1 MNSLNLKLL
10 GFKMI
15 NWLALP
21 TMLFVFWIFF
31 KIGLVF
37 FGGGYVV
44 IPVMHREL
52 VTNLHLLTEQEFIDG
67 TAISQLTPGPVAIL
81 ATFAGYKIAGIMGAL
96 VGTFAMFLP
105 GSALMLF
112 ISKSYE
118 KIKDSNLARKALNT
132 IIPVIVGL
140 LVAASFQIGKSIMNS
155 AIDIILFFLS
165 LFLLLKYKINPAIL
179 IIVSALLGL
188 VFHF

>member
-1 MNSLNLKLL
+1 MNSLNLKILNLL
-10 GFKMI
+10 LVPSI
-15 NWLALP
+15 
-21 TMLFVFWIFF
+21 LFVFWIFF

-52 VTNLHLLTEQEFIDG
+52 VANLHLLTEQEFIDG

-81 ATFAGYKIAGIMGAL
+81 ATFAGYKIAGVMGAL

-105 GSALMLF
+105 GSVLMLF

-118 KIKDSNLARKALNT
+118 KIKESNLAHKVLNT
-132 IIPVIVGL
+132 IIPVVIGL
-140 LVAASFQIGKSIMNS
+140 LIAASWQIGKKTIGNSYDLIMLFAS
-155 AIDIILFFLS
+155 FFL
-165 LFLLLKYKINPAIL
+165 FVRFKVNPAIL
-179 IIVSALLGL
+179 ILVSAILGL
-188 VFHF
+188 VLHL

>member
-1 MNSLNLKLL
+1 MKIFSWLL
-10 GFKMI
+10 FPSI
-15 NWLALP
+15 
-21 TMLFVFWIFF
+21 LFVFWIFF

-44 IPVMHREL
+44 IPIMHREL

-81 ATFAGYKIAGIMGAL
+81 ATFAGYKISGVIGAL
-96 VGTFAMFLP
+96 VATFAMFLP
-105 GSALMLF
+105 GTALMLF

-118 KIKDSNLARKALNT
+118 RIKNSNLARNVLNT

-140 LVAASFQIGKSIMNS
+140 LVAASWQIGKNS
-155 AIDIILFFLS
+155 MGSKLDIIVLIASFFL
-165 LFLLLKYKINPAIL
+165 LIRYKINPAIL
-179 IIVSALLGL
+179 ILASAVLGL
-188 VFHF
+188 ILHL

>member
-1 MNSLNLKLL
+1 MKILNWFLIPSI
-10 GFKMI
+10 F
-15 NWLALP
+15 
-21 TMLFVFWIFF
+21 FVFWIFF

-44 IPVMHREL
+44 IPIMHREL

-105 GSALMLF
+105 GTALMLF
-112 ISKSYE
+112 ISKTYD
-118 KIKDSNLARKALNT
+118 KIKESNLAHRALNT
-132 IIPVIVGL
+132 VIPVIAGL
-140 LVAASFQIGKSIMNS
+140 LVATSWQIGKS
-155 AIDIILFFLS
+155 AIHNWFDLVLFAASLILLVR
-165 LFLLLKYKINPAIL
+165 YKINPAIL
-179 IIVSALLGL
+179 ILASAMLGL
-188 VFHF
+188 FLHL

>member
-1 MNSLNLKLL
+1 MKILNWNILGWILL
-10 GFKMI
+10 PPLF
-15 NWLALP
+15 LS
-21 TMLFVFWIFF
+21 MLFVFWLFF

-140 LVAASFQIGKSIMNS
+140 LIAASIQIGQS
-155 AIDIILFFLS
+155 AIHNKIDWVILIMS
-165 LFLLLKYKINPAIL
+165 FLLLVRFKINPAIL
-179 IIVSALLGL
+179 IIVSAVFGL
-188 VFHF
+188 VLHL